1 MDFNTAAIVCLGG
14 MLFLLMTGIPIA
26 CSIGFVSALVGYLA
40 FGESALDKVG
50 WTTYTMLYKL
60 SWTPLPV
67 FTLLACLMA
76 QTSMGE
82 DIFGAARRWL
92 SRVPGGL
99 VASTVIGEAVM
110 AAALGSST
118 ATIMAM
124 GKVAEPEF
132 RRNNYNLPYAIGAT
146 LAGGVL
152 GPLIP
157 PSTIMIIFAVMA
169 NAPLGELFIAGVVPG
184 VVLAVMLAGLAILM
198 AWRKPSLGP
207 RAEGVSWRERFSS
220 LKRVWP
226 MVLIMIAILGSIY
239 AGIAT
244 PTEAGGVGCFV
255 VLVLAITVYG
265 MRWKGLLAAMK
276 ETAVLNAMIM
286 FVMVSANFF
295 AYVVGSSDLTE
306 SMTNWV
312 MAGNIAP
319 VGVIVILMVIMLVL
333 GCFMDGITI
342 MMLTVP
348 FFVPLVTSLGYDLVW
363 LGVLYTVNMEI
374 GLITPPMGLNL
385 FVARQMF
392 NLNTGELIKGVLPF
406 LITLFVFLFLLVL
419 VPDIALWLPG
429 LMG

>member
-14 MLFLLMTGIPIA
+14 MLFLLLMGVPIA
-26 CSIGFVSALVGYLA
+26 YSIGFVSGLVGFLT
-40 FGESALDKVG
+40 FGDSALDKVG
-50 WTTYTMLYKL
+50 WTTFSMLYKL
-60 SWTPLPV
+60 SWTPLPI

-99 VASTVIGEAVM
+99 AASTVVGEAVM

-132 RRNNYNLPYAIGAT
+132 KRNNYNRPYAIGAT

-184 VVLAVMLAGLAILM
+184 VLLAVLLAGLAIFM
-198 AWRKPSLGP
+198 AWRKPALGP

-220 LKRVWP
+220 LKRIWP
-226 MVLIMIAILGSIY
+226 MVLVMVAILGSIY

-255 VLVLAITVYG
+255 VLVLAVTVYHL
-265 MRWKGLLAAMK
+265 RWKQLLAAIK

-286 FVMVSANFF
+286 FVMISANFF
-295 AYVVGSSDLTE
+295 AYIVGSSDLTE
-306 SMTNWV
+306 KMTEFV
-312 MAGNIAP
+312 AAGHIPN
-319 VGVIVILMVIMLVL
+319 VGIVFILMFIMIIL

-348 FFVPLVTSLGYDLVW
+348 FFVPLVTGMGYSLVW

-385 FVARQMF
+385 FVTKQMF
-392 NLNTGELIKGVLPF
+392 NLNTGELIRGVLPF
-406 LITLFVFLFLLVL
+406 LVLLFLFLILLVL
-419 VPDIALWLPG
+419 VPDLALWLPS
-429 LMG
+429 LMD

>member
-14 MLFLLMTGIPIA
+14 MLFLLLAGVPIA
-26 CSIGFVSALVGYLA
+26 YSIGFVSGIVGFLA

-50 WTTYTMLYKL
+50 WTTFSMLYKL
-60 SWTPLPV
+60 SWTPLPI

-82 DIFGAARRWL
+82 DIFGAAKRWL
-92 SRVPGGL
+92 SKVPGGL
-99 VASTVIGEAVM
+99 AASTVLGEAVM

-132 RRNNYNLPYAIGAT
+132 KRNKYNMPYAIGAT

-184 VVLAVMLAGLAILM
+184 VLLAVLLAGMAIFM

-226 MVLIMIAILGSIY
+226 MVIVMVAILGSIY

-255 VLVLAITVYG
+255 VLVLAVTFYR
-265 MRWKGLLAAMK
+265 MRWRGLLAAIK

-286 FVMVSANFF
+286 FVMISANFF
-295 AYVVGSSDLTE
+295 AYIVGSSDLTE
-306 SMTNWV
+306 SMTAWV
-312 MAGNIAP
+312 SAGHVHPI
-319 VGVIVILMVIMLVL
+319 GVIFLLMLIMLVL
-333 GCFMDGITI
+333 GCFIDGITI

-348 FFVPLVTSLGYDLVW
+348 FFVPLVTGLGYDLVW

-385 FVARQMF
+385 FVVKQMF
-392 NLNTGELIKGVLPF
+392 NLQTGELIRGVMPF
-406 LITLFVFLFLLVL
+406 LVILLLFLVL
-419 VPDIALWLPG
+419 MVLLPDVALFLPS
-429 LMG
+429 LMD

>member
-26 CSIGFVSALVGYLA
+26 YSIGFVSALVGYLA

-92 SRVPGGL
+92 SPVPGGL
-99 VASTVIGEAVM
+99 VASTVFGEAVM

-132 RRNNYNLPYAIGAT
+132 RRNKYNLPYAIGAT

-184 VVLAVMLAGLAILM
+184 IMLAVMLAGLAILM

-306 SMTNWV
+306 AMTNWV
-312 MAGNIAP
+312 TAGNIAP
-319 VGVIVILMVIMLVL
+319 VGVIVILMIIMLVM

-392 NLNTGELIKGVLPF
+392 NLKTGELIKGVLPF

-419 VPDIALWLPG
+419 VPDIALWLPS
-429 LMG
+429 LMD

>member
-26 CSIGFVSALVGYLA
+26 YSIGFVSALVGYLA

-92 SRVPGGL
+92 SPVPGGL
-99 VASTVIGEAVM
+99 VASTVFGEAVM

-132 RRNNYNLPYAIGAT
+132 RRNKYNLPYAIGAT

-184 VVLAVMLAGLAILM
+184 IMLAVMLAGLAILM

-306 SMTNWV
+306 AMTNWV
-312 MAGNIAP
+312 TAGNIAP
-319 VGVIVILMVIMLVL
+319 VGVIVILMIIMLVM

-348 FFVPLVTSLGYDLVW
+348 FFVPLVTGLGYDLVW
-363 LGVLYTVNMEI
+363 LGVLYTVNMEV

-392 NLNTGELIKGVLPF
+392 NLKTGELIKGVLPF
-406 LITLFVFLFLLVL
+406 LITLFVFLFLLVF
-419 VPDIALWLPG
+419 VPDIVLWLPS
-429 LMG
+429 LMD

>member
-26 CSIGFVSALVGYLA
+26 YSIGFVSALVGYLA

-92 SRVPGGL
+92 SPVPGGL
-99 VASTVIGEAVM
+99 VASTVFGEAVM

-132 RRNNYNLPYAIGAT
+132 RRNKYNLPYAIGAT

-184 VVLAVMLAGLAILM
+184 IMLAVMLAGLAILM

-306 SMTNWV
+306 AMTNWV
-312 MAGNIAP
+312 TAGNIAP
-319 VGVIVILMVIMLVL
+319 VGVIVILMIIMLVM

-348 FFVPLVTSLGYDLVW
+348 FFVPLVTGLGYDLVW
-363 LGVLYTVNMEI
+363 LGVLYTVNMEV

-392 NLNTGELIKGVLPF
+392 NLKTGELIKGVLPF

-419 VPDIALWLPG
+419 VPDIVLWLPS
-429 LMG
+429 LMD